1 MLALILGMAVYADR
15 QLLYYVVPTNDT
27 DNEKCP
33 SGVECHTLSYYSSK
47 PYMYSSTE
55 AEFIFLNG
63 EHFLESTFY
72 LFRYVNL
79 SFVGLGKWRQGSH
92 WSVHES
98 TVVIKCTN
106 SKIIGFYL
114 KDIYY
119 LYMKGVTI
127 TGCGKAL
134 YIFDVSEIY
143 FWHISIQNNTDKGI
157 EYASFTT
164 SQISVMQSCFYHNC
178 LNHSLEDKGSECSH
192 ASLTFF
198 GNYSLIYIESTTF
211 TFGLS
216 LYAGMYVATGYE
228 VYNNELNIT
237 DSLFYKNYGTAS
249 GGLYVHAV
257 SLSVRLMRTRFINNM
272 LYNYDRKGN
281 GDHYNIEHGSGGMS
295 LILSN
300 FHGQNRGYCLVFY
313 CLFQSNKGGG
323 AFFTTKEPN
332 LDLSV
337 YHTSFKNNIGK
348 YGAGI
353 ALVISSVTVSFYNV
367 SVTGSR
373 FPENLPVDQYSAV
386 MFITSVFYKIPAI
399 FLTNLTLQ
407 NNFVTGLLTIGCF
420 ITFSD
425 VPSTV
430 QNNSSPLNG
439 GGIWADDKS
448 VVTSE
453 VPIYFSNNKAKQ
465 YGGAIYSQSIID
477 SQTEFEDY
485 YTFRECP
492 IADIDGRYH
501 DNKAGI
507 SGNDV
512 YGGKIYNCMSKYSYG
527 TRYKYFIRYEYVNG
541 FSFIKR
547 VACNQTWQ
555 VYENITKPLSSQVSS
570 DPLGACFCYH
580 NNTTNCYNRSADITI
595 YPGQWVM
602 LSLITVGMC
611 GGITPGRLAVLSEHV
626 SVTLGESQLTGIL
639 CKQKSY
645 QLIKEDFMTGHF
657 KIVTG
662 LYALKDAPLTINV
675 KFLKCPVGLQMK
687 LGRCKCNDIL
697 EKFEGVRC
705 NISRVRF
712 PISRYGSNWLY
723 YDYQINCTIAH
734 KNCPFDYCHTSI
746 VYINFDEPDLQCAL
760 NRTGMLCGKCQPGFS
775 LMLGSNRCGICN
787 NKYLSLILVF
797 IAAGIVL
804 VVFLL
809 ITNLTVSIGSIN
821 GLLFYANVVK
831 LNGTVLLSDIP
842 VLSQFIAWLNFDFGI
857 ETCFLYNL
865 DGYLKTWLQFV
876 FPVYVWLLIAA
887 VIIGCYRF
895 GRLSRL
901 CGNNTVPVLATL
913 VLMSYTK
920 LLLTIQNAL
929 MMSKLNCEN
938 TTVTLTTFKVWNVDG
953 NIPYFTGKHI
963 PLVLVSTIF
972 LFIGLLLTILV
983 FSSQW
988 LQRYSGKCC
997 RSSRDP
1003 IVKLKPLIDA
1013 YIGPYKDKYRFWT
1026 GFLLIVRIVFTSIFS
1041 YVSGNVPEI
1050 NNYIIL
1056 IVSFILMNIVAKGV
1070 YRNAAVNFLEF
1081 FYLLNLSL
1089 LSTLSALSV
1098 HMQWNITQPI
1108 AIVSIALSML
1118 MFFCTLVVH
1127 VYVRITK
1134 KYPVSFCNKWR
1145 NQQRTHLELKLH
1157 DEDNGD
1163 TNDNSNELGSP
1174 ARVVRRRESL
1184 IFDFEM

>member
-1 MLALILGMAVYADR
+1 MAVYADR
-15 QLLYYVVPTNDT
+15 QLPYYVVPTNDT
-27 DNEKCP
+27 DHEKCP
-33 SGVECHTLSYYSSK
+33 SGVECHTLSYYLSK
-47 PYMYSSTE
+47 SYMYSSTG

-63 EHFLESTFY
+63 KHFLDSTFN
-72 LFRYVNL
+72 LFKYVNL
-79 SFVGLGKWRQGSH
+79 SLVGLGKWRQGSH

-106 SKIIGFYL
+106 STIIGFRL
-114 KDIYY
+114 VDIYY
-119 LYMKGVTI
+119 LQMAGVTI

-134 YIFDVSEIY
+134 YIADVSMIN
-143 FWHISIQNNTDKGI
+143 FWHISIQNSTDKGI
-157 EYASFTT
+157 EYTSFTAST
-164 SQISVMQSCFYHNC
+164 SQISVMQSCFYRNC
-178 LNHSLEDKGSECSH
+178 LNHSLEDKRSRCSH
-192 ASLTFF
+192 ASLTLF
-198 GNYSLIYIESTTF
+198 GNYSLIYVESTTF
-211 TFGLS
+211 TFGIS
-216 LYAGMYVATGYE
+216 SYAGMYVASGNK
-228 VYNNELNIT
+228 VYKNELYIT
-237 DSLFYKNYGTAS
+237 DSLFYGNYGTAS
-249 GGLYVHAV
+249 GGLYVIAV
-257 SLSVRLMRTRFINNM
+257 SLSVKLVRTRFINNT
-272 LYNYDRKGN
+272 LHNYDKKIN
-281 GDHYNIEHGSGGMS
+281 GDHYNFEHGSGGTG
-295 LILSN
+295 LILDSY
-300 FHGQNRGYCLVFY
+300 GQNHGHGLIFD

-323 AFFTTKEPN
+323 AFFNINNDVEN
-332 LDLSV
+332 FDFSI
-337 YHTSFKNNIGK
+337 YQTSFKNNIGK

-353 ALVISSVTVSFYNV
+353 ALLMSGVSVSFYNV

-373 FPENLPVDQYSAV
+373 FPENLPADQYSAV
-386 MFITSVFYKIPAI
+386 MFITTVFYKTTTI

-407 NNFVTGLLTIGCF
+407 NNFVTGLLTIGCSIAF
-420 ITFSD
+420 LD
-425 VPSTV
+425 VPSTM

-439 GGIWADDKS
+439 GGMWADDKS
-448 VVTSE
+448 LIISK
-453 VPIYFSNNKAKQ
+453 VPIYFSNNKAKR
-465 YGGAIYSQSIID
+465 YGGAIYSQSTIN
-477 SQTEFEDY
+477 SQTIYKDY
-485 YTFRECP
+485 FTYNEGQCP

-527 TRYKYFIRYEYVNG
+527 TKYEYDVG
-541 FSFIKR
+541 FLFIER
-547 VACNQTWQ
+547 LACNLTWQ
-555 VYENITKPLSSQVSS
+555 VYQNITKPLSSQVSS

-580 NNTTNCYNRSADITI
+580 NNTTDCYNRSADVTI

-626 SVTLGESQLTGIL
+626 NVTLGESQLTGIS

-645 QLIKEDFMTGHF
+645 QLIKQNFMTGYF

-662 LYALKDAPLTINV
+662 LYTLKDAPLTINV

-697 EKFEGVRC
+697 EKFEGVQC

-797 IAAGIVL
+797 IAAGIAL

-865 DGYLKTWLQFV
+865 DGYLKTWLQFI

-929 MMSKLNCEN
+929 MMSELNCEN
-938 TTVTLTTFKVWNVDG
+938 TTESVTTFKVWNVDG
-953 NIPYFTGKHI
+953 SIPYFTGKHI

-972 LFIGLLLTILV
+972 LFIGLLLTILI

-988 LQRYSGKCC
+988 LQRYSSKCC

-1026 GFLLIVRIVFTSIFS
+1026 GFLLIVRIFFTSIFS

-1050 NNYIIL
+1050 NNYIIF
-1056 IVSFILMNIVAKGV
+1056 IVSSILMSIVAKGV

-1081 FYLLNLSL
+1081 CYLLNLSL

-1108 AIVSIALSML
+1108 VIASIALSML

-1127 VYVRITK
+1127 VYVKIIK
-1134 KYPVSFCNKWR
+1134 KYPDSFCNKWWNR
-1145 NQQRTHLELKLH
+1145 PKIQLEPTYGKLH

-1174 ARVVRRRESL
+1174 ARVVQRRESL

>member
-1 MLALILGMAVYADR
+1 MAVYADH
-15 QLLYYVVPTNDT
+15 QLPYYVVPTNDT
-27 DNEKCP
+27 DHEKCP
-33 SGVECHTLSYYSSK
+33 SGVECHTLSYYLSK
-47 PYMYSSTE
+47 SYMYSSTG

-63 EHFLESTFY
+63 KHFLDSTFN
-72 LFRYVNL
+72 LFKYVNL
-79 SFVGLGKWRQGSH
+79 SLVGLGKWRQGSH

-106 SKIIGFYL
+106 STIIGFHL
-114 KDIYY
+114 VDIYY
-119 LYMKGVTI
+119 LQMAGVTI

-134 YIFDVSEIY
+134 YIADVSMIN
-143 FWHISIQNNTDKGI
+143 FWHISIQNSTDKGI
-157 EYASFTT
+157 EYTSFTAST

-178 LNHSLEDKGSECSH
+178 LNPFLENRCSH
-192 ASLTFF
+192 ALLTLF
-198 GNYSLIYIESTTF
+198 GNYSLIYVESTTF
-211 TFGLS
+211 TFGIS
-216 LYAGMYVATGYE
+216 SYAGMYVASGNK
-228 VYNNELNIT
+228 VYKNELYIT
-237 DSLFYKNYGTAS
+237 DSLFYGNYGTAS
-249 GGLYVHAV
+249 GGLYVIAV
-257 SLSVRLMRTRFINNM
+257 SLSVKLVRTRFINNT
-272 LYNYDRKGN
+272 LHNYDKKIN
-281 GDHYNIEHGSGGMS
+281 GDHYNFEHGSGGTG
-295 LILSN
+295 LILDSY
-300 FHGQNRGYCLVFY
+300 GQNHGHGLIFD

-323 AFFTTKEPN
+323 AFFNINNDVEN
-332 LDLSV
+332 FDFSI
-337 YHTSFKNNIGK
+337 YQTSFKNNIGK

-353 ALVISSVTVSFYNV
+353 ALLMSGVSVSFYNV

-373 FPENLPVDQYSAV
+373 FPENLPADQYSAV
-386 MFITSVFYKIPAI
+386 MFITTVFYKTTTI

-407 NNFVTGLLTIGCF
+407 NNFVTGLLTIGCSIAF
-420 ITFSD
+420 LD
-425 VPSTV
+425 VPSTM

-448 VVTSE
+448 LIISK
-453 VPIYFSNNKAKQ
+453 VPIYFSNNKAKR
-465 YGGAIYSQSIID
+465 YGGAIYSQSTIN
-477 SQTEFEDY
+477 SQTIYKDY
-485 YTFRECP
+485 FTYNEGQCP

-527 TRYKYFIRYEYVNG
+527 TKYEYDVG
-541 FSFIKR
+541 FLFIER
-547 VACNQTWQ
+547 LACNLTWQ
-555 VYENITKPLSSQVSS
+555 VYQNITKPLSSQVSS

-580 NNTTNCYNRSADITI
+580 NNTTDCYNRSADVTI

-626 SVTLGESQLTGIL
+626 NVTLGESQLTGIS

-645 QLIKEDFMTGHF
+645 QLIKQNFMTGYF

-662 LYALKDAPLTINV
+662 LYTLKDAPLTINV

-697 EKFEGVRC
+697 EKFEGVQC

-876 FPVYVWLLIAA
+876 FPIYVWLLIAA

-938 TTVTLTTFKVWNVDG
+938 TTESVTTFKVWNVDG

-963 PLVLVSTIF
+963 PLVIVSTIF
-972 LFIGLLLTILV
+972 LFIGLLLTILI

-988 LQRYSGKCC
+988 LQRYSSKCC

-1013 YIGPYKDKYRFWT
+1013 YIGPYKDKYKFWT
-1026 GFLLIVRIVFTSIFS
+1026 GLLLIVRIVFTSIFS

-1056 IVSFILMNIVAKGV
+1056 IVSFILMSIVAKGV
-1070 YRNAAVNFLEF
+1070 YRNVAVNFLEF
-1081 FYLLNLSL
+1081 CYLLNLSL

-1108 AIVSIALSML
+1108 AIASIALSML

-1127 VYVRITK
+1127 VYVKIIK
-1134 KYPVSFCNKWR
+1134 KYPVSFCNKWWNR
-1145 NQQRTHLELKLH
+1145 QKIQLEPTYGKLH
-1157 DEDNGD
+1157 DEDIED
-1163 TNDNSNELGSP
+1163 TNDNNNELGSP
-1174 ARVVRRRESL
+1174 AHVVRRRESL
-1184 IFDFEM
+1184 IFDFDM